1 MLRLFQMSGKIIWDR
16 EEASNEQETMN
27 QWKQTTMC
35 CKCSALK
42 CNNMKTV
49 WKLSQ
54 ASSLI
59 SRTASMHW
67 HPQVSSQRLMTQSVP
82 SFTTWLAAGHA
93 TQPSLRRS
101 HGVFYTYDH
110 QTDGNH
116 AKPQRYVPRTLKSVC
131 CFITHFWLLFP
142 FLIV

>member
-1 MLRLFQMSGKIIWDR
+1 MLRLFQMSGKNNLR
-16 EEASNEQETMN
+16 QRRSF
-27 QWKQTTMC
+27 QWTGDYESMKANNNVF
-35 CKCSALK
+35 KCSALK